1 MPISK
6 LLVQNISLSVGSES
20 ERTILFED
28 ISLKLEAGTI
38 HALLGPSGGGKSSLL
53 YALNRLREIENGRI
67 MLDDQDIKLINVL
80 ELRRRV
86 GLVLQKPI
94 FFTGTVG
101 DNLLYGPR
109 LWSKQRSSFL
119 PSKSTGSRISR
130 LIDRSALIIKGLLKS
145 NAENESELLALQEDY
160 LLMVGLEPALLKRD
174 PNTLSGGQ
182 QQRLAFARTL
192 ANEPEI
198 LLLDEPTSALD
209 SEAGQIIEELIKKQC
224 VQQKLS
230 VVWVTHDLRQAQR
243 LAQTVSLIHHG
254 RIVEQAEAKEFF
266 SNPKSPEAKA
276 FLNGGLGEVK

>member
-1 MPISK
+1 MNKMK
-6 LLVQNISLSVGSES
+6 LRVQNISLSVGSES

-28 ISLKLEAGTI
+28 ISLKVEEGTI
-38 HALLGPSGGGKSSLL
+38 HALLGPSGSGKSSLL

-94 FFTGTVG
+94 FFPGTVG

-109 LWSKQRSSFL
+109 LWTKYRSSSL
-119 PSKSTGSRISR
+119 TSKSTGSQISR
-130 LIDRSALIIKGLLKS
+130 FIDRSALIIKSLLKS
-145 NAENESELLALQEDY
+145 NEGNENELLSIQEDY
-160 LLMVGLEPALLKRD
+160 LIMVGLDPALLKRD

-209 SEAGQIIEELIKKQC
+209 SEASQIIEELIKKLC

-230 VVWVTHDLRQAQR
+230 VVWVTHNIRQAQR
-243 LAQTVSLIHHG
+243 LAQSVSLIYKG
-254 RIVEQAEAKEFF
+254 RLVEQTDAKEFF
-266 SNPKSPEAKA
+266 SNPRSPEAKA
-276 FLNGGLGEVK
+276 FLNGGLGENK